1 MATTKNNTS
10 KQEKMKKSAIRK
22 WENSYRVPIAYFGV
36 IELERDSGLHSSGT
50 LPDDSVQ
57 YWGQMTKV
65 LEGIPIRVLVSL
77 RGGIDRIEIENRAG
91 RFDAESEEEEDLYYG
106 NRFGGTIAQYY
117 VTVSYADESVDN
129 YYGNPTTIVS
139 SSRDY
144 GGPGSPTYMS
154 VEDAIE
160 GITQFSEELYPKV
173 AEYINQEKVAST
185 KKSKS
190 VKKKRAE
197 IPKMCEI
204 LRKMKD
210 LADELVELDKDW
222 GTYNTE
228 ELRAD
233 IENMLKFAEAER
245 DMDEDAGMWSAKKS
259 KSFNEMIKEQR
270 KQYKNKKVL

>member
-1 MATTKNNTS
+1 MNAKKTIEKEKTKNLVGKS
-10 KQEKMKKSAIRK
+10 KIKK

-77 RGGIDRIEIENRAG
+77 RGGIDRIEIENRTG

-129 YYGNPTTIVS
+129 YYGSPKTIVS

-185 KKSKS
+185 KKSKPI
-190 VKKKRAE
+190 K
-197 IPKMCEI
+197 
-204 LRKMKD
+204 KD
-210 LADELVELDKDW
+210 LNELLRAYDNLSSEEKAKLQAGLDELCTGFSV
-222 GTYNTE
+222 
-228 ELRAD
+228 
-233 IENMLKFAEAER
+233 R
-245 DMDEDAGMWSAKKS
+245 DLLAGEYTPDEKHSDDDYYASTKKS
-259 KSFNEMIKEQR
+259 KPKSFNEMVKQQR
-270 KQYKNKKVL
+270 NTYKNKKVL